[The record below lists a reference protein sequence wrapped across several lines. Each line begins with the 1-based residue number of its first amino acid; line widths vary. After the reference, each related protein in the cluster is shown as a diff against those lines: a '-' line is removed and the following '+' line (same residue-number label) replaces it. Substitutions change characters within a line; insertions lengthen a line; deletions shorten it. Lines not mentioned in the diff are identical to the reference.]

1 MYIVKC
7 QPTERPVVYYFS
19 GLSDTGEVLY
29 SNFLARACRYPT
41 ITDAEKWLK
50 PLFYS
55 RGIVKY
61 IIEPEEL
68 NL

>member
-7 QPTERPVVYYFS
+7 QLTEIPELHYFS

-29 SNFLARACRYPT
+29 SNFLSRACRYPT
-41 ITDAEKWLK
+41 IADAEKWLK
-50 PLFYS
+50 PLFYN
-55 RGIVKY
+55 RGIVRY

>member
-7 QPTERPVVYYFS
+7 QLTERPAVYYFS

-29 SNFLARACRYPT
+29 SNFLARACRYPS
-41 ITDAEKWLK
+41 IDAAQQAMDHL
-50 PLFYS
+50 LYN
-55 RGIVKY
+55 RDLIRY